1 MASSIPAQ
9 VAETIQTAH
18 INRAPSATH
27 DLNPTTSASEKIPV
41 SLYDADDLDGDR
53 SYERDGIDQD
63 EDEEDIPY
71 SVIKPR
77 RRAAH
82 LPPMPDL
89 RFEQSYLHSI
99 SKADTWGKVAWIT
112 VRDQVMM
119 PLLQGVLYNLL
130 LLGWQSWNR
139 NAQVHGS
146 SVGARVRRW
155 WYGVNNW
162 PIPGQPGSARSRY
175 R

>member
-18 INRAPSATH
+18 INRAPDATH
-27 DLNPTTSASEKIPV
+27 DLNPTTATSQKIPV
-41 SLYDADDLDGDR
+41 SIHHDDEFDPDRRYDGD
-53 SYERDGIDQD
+53 ETEED
-63 EDEEDIPY
+63 EDEDYIPY

-89 RFEQSYLHSI
+89 RFEQSYLNSI

-119 PLLQGVLYNLL
+119 PLLQGVLYNLF

-139 NAQVHGS
+139 NAQIHGS
-146 SVGARVRRW
+146 SVGARSCVK
-155 WYGVNNW
+155 
-162 PIPGQPGSARSRY
+162 PITV
-175 R
+175 